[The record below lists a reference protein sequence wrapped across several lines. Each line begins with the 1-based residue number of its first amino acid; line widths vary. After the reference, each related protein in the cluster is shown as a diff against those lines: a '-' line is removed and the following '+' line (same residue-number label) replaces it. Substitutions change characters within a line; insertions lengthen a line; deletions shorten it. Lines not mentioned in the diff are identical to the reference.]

1 MKPTYSTIMQPLR
14 TPGRTKKEQS
24 REMENVDLG
33 HNRKSYILRS
43 DYSLLWLDG
52 LIVFRDR

>member
-1 MKPTYSTIMQPLR
+1 
-14 TPGRTKKEQS
+14 
-24 REMENVDLG
+24 MENVDLG

-52 LIVFRDR
+52 LIVFGDHWAV